1 MEDRLQPLVRRAK
14 GSDLAVF
21 ERQLATLRAEIERMQ
36 AERQAFDNRAVF
48 SSVFFSLR
56 EEVSSL
62 AVTPWGATA

>member
-1 MEDRLQPLVRRAK
+1 
-14 GSDLAVF
+14 VF

-56 EEVSSL
+56 EEVSSPAAMGFL
-62 AVTPWGATA
+62 TPSLVSLEF